1 VTPARPRP
9 YGHHCP
15 APAGRK
21 IAVQVG
27 KQRLT
32 LSNLDRQLY
41 PDGYS
46 NCEVINYYSHIA
58 EVLLPH
64 LAGRPVTFVR
74 FPDGVGGQQFFE
86 KNVPNGAPDWLPSTG
101 SRSGRGEG
109 ENEYALL
116 PPDLLMTSGSKDAYP
131 DYGSQVRW
139 DNVYRT
145 RTAT

>member
-1 VTPARPRP
+1 
-9 YGHHCP
+9 
-15 APAGRK
+15 
-21 IAVQVG
+21 
-27 KQRLT
+27 
-32 LSNLDRQLY
+32 LDRQPH

-46 NCEVINYYSHIA
+46 NCEVINYSSHIA

-74 FPDGVGGQQFFE
+74 FPDGVGGGQQFFE

-116 PPDLLMTSGSKDAYP
+116 PPDLLVTSGSKDAHP